1 MRFVSVILLLVLSG
15 LQYKLWLGEGSILQ
29 RKELE
34 KKIAVQK
41 NANKLLIARNLAIEE
56 DIVELKSGDQA
67 LEEQARYELGMVKKD
82 ETYYQF
88 VGK

>member
-1 MRFVSVILLLVLSG
+1 MRLVSVILLLVLAG

-34 KKIAVQK
+34 KKIYVQK
-41 NANKLLIARNLAIEE
+41 KSNESMMSRNSAIEE
-56 DIVELKSGDQA
+56 DIAELKSGDQA
-67 LEEQARYELGMVKKD
+67 LEEQARYELGMIKKD

-88 VGK
+88 VD

>member
-1 MRFVSVILLLVLSG
+1 MRLVSVILLLVLSG

-41 NANKLLIARNLAIEE
+41 KNNEFLTSRNSAIEE

-88 VGK
+88 VD